1 MKYYKMMYNGNLAED
16 RNYASCLKVDLNGID
31 DQIIYHGKNITK
43 HEWQGVTFHCNL
55 KEGTLTNWLG
65 NIYNWELFSED
76 IVHKLCPL
84 IGHAVQFLPANVVD
98 EQGFPLKKEYY
109 IMNVLNVLPFE
120 SLNKEKS
127 DFLCFEIENNLYYNI
142 AKYAFYRD
150 SLINQDIF
158 RLENDMY
165 ALFVSENVRKI
176 VRKMKWEEFGFLEVD
191 II

>member
-1 MKYYKMMYNGNLAED
+1 MEKTLQSMNGREL
-16 RNYASCLKVDLNGID
+16 
-31 DQIIYHGKNITK
+31 H
-43 HEWQGVTFHCNL
+43 F

-120 SLNKEKS
+120 SLNKE
-127 DFLCFEIENNLYYNI
+127 

>member
-31 DQIIYHGKNITK
+31 DQIIYHG
-43 HEWQGVTFHCNL
+43 
-55 KEGTLTNWLG
+55 
-65 NIYNWELFSED
+65 D

-127 DFLCFEIENNLYYNI
+127 DFLCFEFENNLYYNI

>member
-1 MKYYKMMYNGNLAED
+1 M
-16 RNYASCLKVDLNGID
+16 
-31 DQIIYHGKNITK
+31 
-43 HEWQGVTFHCNL
+43 
-55 KEGTLTNWLG
+55 
-65 NIYNWELFSED
+65 
-76 IVHKLCPL
+76 
-84 IGHAVQFLPANVVD
+84 
-98 EQGFPLKKEYY
+98 
-109 IMNVLNVLPFE
+109 
-120 SLNKEKS
+120 
-127 DFLCFEIENNLYYNI
+127 YYNI